1 MSVSKLFKETKYRGE
16 VLGTVVNSVEFQRI
30 AALPRRVLDLDNVQ
44 DVTASGRFSRPR
56 SSKRQKLTDCSG

>member
-44 DVTASGRFSRPR
+44 DVT
-56 SSKRQKLTDCSG
+56 